1 MRNTDQQLK
10 NILERSE
17 NIKRQH
23 ENNRKTALYSIGI
36 GMCMVVMA
44 MAVVFAPSVIERAVQ
59 TEDMRYGSL
68 ILSAGHM
75 AYVIIALLA
84 FILGILITLLC
95 FHLNEIKKMKDTE
108 Q

>member
-17 NIKRQH
+17 NIRKRH

-36 GMCMVVMA
+36 GLCMILVA
-44 MAVVFAPSVIERAVQ
+44 MTVVFAPSVIEGAVQ

-75 AYVIIALLA
+75 GYVIIALLA

-95 FHLNEIKKMKDTE
+95 FHLNEIRKIKDTE
-108 Q
+108 K